1 MMYIYIKFKFVQNSF
16 FKHGILLLL
25 FLYMQDDHNSFKMN
39 SWWETRTCWPEA
51 GPVMLMLIH
60 SLVCFSSNSC
70 LMWRPAD
77 FEACREEEAKLQS
90 SSDSSQEHGH
100 QTAQEMR
107 LARAGLVSYA
117 RIRSRPL
124 RLYFPSLP
132 CSPRFPS
139 RAAARILE
147 ESLLISQTAF
157 YSHFRMTYQFDTSI
171 EIQEDF

>member
-1 MMYIYIKFKFVQNSF
+1 MVFCCYCFYTCKMTITVSKWTPDEKQEHADQ
-16 FKHGILLLL
+16 K
-25 FLYMQDDHNSFKMN
+25 QDL
-39 SWWETRTCWPEA
+39 
-51 GPVMLMLIH
+51 MLMLIH
-60 SLVCFSSNSC
+60 SVVCFSSNCC
-70 LMWRPAD
+70 LMWRVAD

-90 SSDSSQEHGH
+90 SSDSSQEHGP

-132 CSPRFPS
+132 CFPRLPS
-139 RAAARILE
+139 RADAHILE

-157 YSHFRMTYQFDTSI
+157 YSHFRTTYQFDTSI